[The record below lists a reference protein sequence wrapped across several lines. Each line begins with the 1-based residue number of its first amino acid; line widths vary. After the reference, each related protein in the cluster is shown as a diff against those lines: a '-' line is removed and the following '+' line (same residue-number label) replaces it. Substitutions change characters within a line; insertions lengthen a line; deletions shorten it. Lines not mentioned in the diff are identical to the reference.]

1 MLEFMEDSNL
11 EQIYNEWS
19 SLKWVSSKKK
29 IQVDIL
35 ILLVSGFYFKQ
46 KTQIIIIRSTTQH

>member
-29 IQVDIL
+29 IQVDLL
-35 ILLVSGFYFKQ
+35 ILLVSGFYIKQ
-46 KTQIIIIRSTTQH
+46 KT